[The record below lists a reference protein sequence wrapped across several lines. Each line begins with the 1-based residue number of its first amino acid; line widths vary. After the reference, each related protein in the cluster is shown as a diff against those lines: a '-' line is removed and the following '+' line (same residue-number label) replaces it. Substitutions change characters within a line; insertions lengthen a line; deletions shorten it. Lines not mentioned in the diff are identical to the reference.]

1 MKVKATSPGSW
12 LAFRWIDQRVRTS
25 FTSRGSGLL
34 QLQMTRRIACLYLLA
49 DLLIT
54 GHALTAPATKG
65 AFFRPLLDELLDKL
79 ERIEGGD
86 LRERPGFSFS
96 LGCDKWRSSGYMG
109 GVTGWSSA
117 GRVRWASASTIEA
130 EEGSGKDFS
139 SLDLTVFVDAPL
151 DVPHMRLCLVRSNS
165 SSSCRVQLDYLPR
178 QDLFASFEYFD
189 KYFLGLEGGAAPQ
202 SPLMISRLITSP
214 FAVEVEASSL
224 SQASLICHEH
234 ADRWCRWMVNATSTP
249 EVSAR
254 NERDANM
261 ARLMYEEYKVRYA
274 NIMGAD
280 FAPFAEPVAKA
291 CMGPG

>member
-1 MKVKATSPGSW
+1 
-12 LAFRWIDQRVRTS
+12 
-25 FTSRGSGLL
+25 
-34 QLQMTRRIACLYLLA
+34 MTRRAVWLFLLA
-49 DLLIT
+49 DLLMVA
-54 GHALTAPATKG
+54 HALTASPAKG
-65 AFFRPLLDELLDKL
+65 AFFRPLLDEILAKMD
-79 ERIEGGD
+79 RNEGGN

-117 GRVRWASASTIEA
+117 GRVRWASASTFEA
-130 EEGSGKDFS
+130 EEGSGKDYS

-151 DVPHMRLCLVRSNS
+151 DVPHMRLCLVRNNT

-189 KYFLGLEGGAAPQ
+189 KYFLGLDGGAAPQ

-224 SQASLICHEH
+224 SQASLLCHSH
-234 ADRWCRWMVNATSTP
+234 TDRWCRWMANATSTVSSPSLP